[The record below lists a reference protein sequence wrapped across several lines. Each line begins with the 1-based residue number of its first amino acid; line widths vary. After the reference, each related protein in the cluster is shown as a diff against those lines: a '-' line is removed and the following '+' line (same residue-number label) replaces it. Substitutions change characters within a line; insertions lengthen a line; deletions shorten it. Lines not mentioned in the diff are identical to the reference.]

1 VTSDRPGPP
10 RVHLVGA
17 SGSGTTTL
25 GRALAPRL
33 AVPVFDSD
41 DAFWEPTDPP
51 FRTPR
56 PPPDRLAWLQER
68 LRDDDGWVVS
78 GSLCGW
84 GDDLRGRFTF
94 LTLPAAIRMA
104 RLAAREV
111 ERYGDRIRPGGDI
124 AEGSTAFLAWAA
136 AYDTAGMEQRSRV
149 LHDAWLATLTCPV
162 LHLDGDLTVEG
173 RADRVAAAVDRAP
186 R

>member
-1 VTSDRPGPP
+1 
-10 RVHLVGA
+10 VGA

-41 DAFWEPTDPP
+41 DAFWESTDPP
-51 FRTPR
+51 FLTSR
-56 PPPDRLAWLQER
+56 PPVDRLAWLQER
-68 LRDDDGWVVS
+68 LRDDDGWVLS

-84 GDDLRGRFTF
+84 GDELRGRFTLVVF
-94 LTLPAAIRMA
+94 LSLPPAIRMA

-111 ERYGDRIRPGGDI
+111 ERYGDRIRPGGDM

-149 LHDAWLATLTCPV
+149 LHDAWLATLTCPL
-162 LHLDGDLTVEG
+162 LHLDGDITVED
-173 RADRVAAAVDRAP
+173 RADRVVAAVDPAAR
-186 R
+186 